1 MVLLINPT
9 LRHLLK
15 KLLIFPAIIAFSNTM
30 NKIVSIVSIALLVGC
45 AAPPP
50 VRIASSILS
59 RTVLKKA
66 REQYQQDHPN
76 ASPTPSPSPTPAPQ
90 S

>member
-1 MVLLINPT
+1 
-9 LRHLLK
+9 
-15 KLLIFPAIIAFSNTM
+15 M
-30 NKIVSIVSIALLVGC
+30 NKVIPLAATIALLAGC

-66 REQYQQDHPN
+66 KEDYQQAHPK
-76 ASPTPSPSPTPAPQ
+76 ASPTPTPSQ
-90 S
+90 

>member
-1 MVLLINPT
+1 MKNLAPLI
-9 LRHLLK
+9 
-15 KLLIFPAIIAFSNTM
+15 I
-30 NKIVSIVSIALLVGC
+30 IALLVGC

-66 REQYQQDHPN
+66 KEDYQQAHPK
-76 ASPTPSPSPTPAPQ
+76 ASPSPSPSPTPAL
-90 S
+90 

>member
-1 MVLLINPT
+1 
-9 LRHLLK
+9 
-15 KLLIFPAIIAFSNTM
+15 M
-30 NKIVSIVSIALLVGC
+30 NKLIPLAATIALLVGC

-66 REQYQQDHPN
+66 KEDYQQAHPK
-76 ASPTPSPSPTPAPQ
+76 ASPTPTPSPTPAQ
-90 S
+90 

>member
-1 MVLLINPT
+1 
-9 LRHLLK
+9 
-15 KLLIFPAIIAFSNTM
+15 M
-30 NKIVSIVSIALLVGC
+30 NKITLILAISLLVGC

-66 REQYQQDHPN
+66 KEQYQENHPQ
-76 ASPTPSPSPTPAPQ
+76 ASPTSSPSPTPSQ
-90 S
+90 QG

>member
-1 MVLLINPT
+1 
-9 LRHLLK
+9 
-15 KLLIFPAIIAFSNTM
+15 M
-30 NKIVSIVSIALLVGC
+30 NKFAPLITILLLAGC

-66 REQYQQDHPN
+66 KEDYQKAHPK
-76 ASPTPSPSPTPAPQ
+76 ASPTPSPSPTPAQ
-90 S
+90 